1 MVSSSRY
8 SYHARRALKHADDL
22 AAHFHHP
29 FVDTG
34 HLLVGVMLT
43 EGSVGCGVLNSLDL
57 TASRAL
63 PLLPGLFSQS
73 ADTPMEMDAAGAGAL
88 DQALTLAADESD
100 WLGQP
105 YIGTEHLLLGLT
117 RTSAGKAGLLLNR
130 LESSAERLRRE
141 VRRYLRQGAAT
152 EFSLQAARRTA
163 RLSELSRRVISSAEQ
178 IAVTLDHPTVGL
190 GHLLLAL
197 LLEERGPMAALLR
210 ASGLDEARLRA
221 CLNRRDPLPLESVEL
236 VLAQSQDHADNM
248 GSHYT
253 GTEHLLLALALVP
266 AGAELLRVCGAD
278 PAALVAELARRPQ

>member
-8 SYHARRALKHADDL
+8 SHHARRALKHAGDL
-22 AAHFHHP
+22 AVHFCHP
-29 FVDTG
+29 TVDTG

-43 EGSVGCGVLNSLDL
+43 EGSVGCGVLHSLDL

-73 ADTPMEMDAAGAGAL
+73 ANAGLDSGGPDAL
-88 DQALTLAADESD
+88 DQALALAADESV

-117 RTSAGKAGLLLNR
+117 RTSAGSAGLLLNR

-141 VRRYLRQGAAT
+141 VRRYLRQGVAP
-152 EFSLQAARRTA
+152 EFNLQAARRTA
-163 RLSELSRRVISSAEQ
+163 RLSELSRRVIGSAEQ
-178 IAVTLDHPTVGL
+178 IAIALDHPTVGI

-197 LLEERGPMAALLR
+197 QLEERSPMAALLR
-210 ASGLDEARLRA
+210 ASGLDEARLRV
-221 CLNRRDPLPLESVEL
+221 CLDKRDPLPLESVEL
-236 VLAQSQDHADNM
+236 VLAQAQDHADNM

-253 GTEHLLLALALVP
+253 GTEHLLLALALTH